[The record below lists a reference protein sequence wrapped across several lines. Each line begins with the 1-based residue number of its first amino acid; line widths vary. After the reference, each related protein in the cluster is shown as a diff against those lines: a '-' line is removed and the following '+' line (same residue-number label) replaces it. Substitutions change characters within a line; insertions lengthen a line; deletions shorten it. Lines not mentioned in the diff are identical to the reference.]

1 MPRAA
6 PKGTMPTCYDRW
18 RKGYAKKR
26 ICSLQP
32 PSRSDKKCLERSNA
46 IPNDSLL
53 PDTRNLWSLL
63 WTERKPAFR
72 TGMSFFPDHAP
83 PRLDVTGHSGIAR
96 GGFLMLH
103 PWVLT

>member
-6 PKGTMPTCYDRW
+6 PKGTMPACSDRA

-26 ICSLQP
+26 TCSLQP
-32 PSRSDKKCLERSNA
+32 PSRSDQNCSERSND
-46 IPNDSLL
+46 ILNDSLL
-53 PDTRNLWSLL
+53 PGTRNLWSLL

-72 TGMSFFPDHAP
+72 AGMRFFPDHVP
-83 PRLDVTGHSGIAR
+83 PSLGVTGHFGIASS
-96 GGFLMLH
+96 GFLILH